1 MNRNAPTDDHPSS
14 GRGAGPIPRSV
25 SWPLTRLLSM
35 VRDRRQHND
44 EYVDWADV
52 PDVPESPYR
61 ARLSP
66 AAERSSRGVRVGES
80 EVVRGEVTTV
90 YEVRCPCGKRWFN
103 VQPQHM
109 QLCPRCNR
117 VVRLDEAAAPTA

>member
-1 MNRNAPTDDHPSS
+1 MNQKIHTDDHPSS
-14 GRGAGPIPRSV
+14 GRGAGPNPSSV
-25 SWPLTRLLSM
+25 GRPLARLMNVL
-35 VRDRRQHND
+35 RDRLQPN
-44 EYVDWADV
+44 EYVDWADA

-66 AAERSSRGVRVGES
+66 TAERSSREVEVGES
-80 EVVRGEVTTV
+80 EVVRGEVTTI

-103 VQPQHM
+103 LQPEHM

-117 VVRLDEAAAPTA
+117 AVLLDGAAAAAP